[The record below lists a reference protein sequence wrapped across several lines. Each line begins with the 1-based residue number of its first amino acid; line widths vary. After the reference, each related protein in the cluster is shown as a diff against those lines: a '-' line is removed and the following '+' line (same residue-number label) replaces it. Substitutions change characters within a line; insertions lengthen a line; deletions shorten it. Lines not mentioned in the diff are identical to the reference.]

1 VRRLRVAVIFFY
13 GEIIYL
19 GKTKIMSFKLIA
31 IRATDQCNTSILK
44 NIEKNKIYNLS
55 NQYIFKEVNNSVEIS
70 KNINSNYVD
79 LYSQNIEWEKGEYEK
94 LNINIS
100 AIVGKNGSGKSS
112 LMELLYLTFYKIAR
126 IIEII
131 KLEPK
136 TPQKTEVSEH
146 LKLSSKLRDTARNIE
161 EYFPDKIKDPLFE
174 KNLNDQY
181 ISLWYQ
187 LNNILKENEYKDY
200 DANTDGIGLQI
211 YYEIDEVLYSL
222 NLVDSDLRL
231 IVYKTENLIL
241 SISTETIINCEEKF
255 KELSHLLFYN
265 LVINYSLYGL
275 NSEESG
281 NWIEKLFHKN
291 DSYQTPIVLN
301 PFRDKGNIDINSE
314 NHLVRSRLLAIIFAK
329 DVNNKEIAKGK
340 EIKKVKLVF
349 KEKKLVDQDVYW
361 DRFINFFFPK
371 LYTYFFTDPIDG
383 KLPDLNNFDF
393 ASFDIKTGQIYIKTL
408 EYILRKIDS
417 IVERYPTFKKFA
429 AIKDDEFVNS
439 ELENSLIIALFQ
451 DRSHI
456 SLKVKQALN
465 FYKYQSYVDDEII
478 EKEKIFPISVLTEEI
493 NSYHKLND
501 FIDLIEFIP
510 PPFFKL
516 ELYFEEEN
524 DSNNFS
530 NLSSG
535 EKQRIYSLNS
545 IVYHIRNLL
554 SVNKNPDDKLI
565 IYKNFN
571 IILDEIELYYHP
583 ELQRTFISDLI
594 EYILKIDFKDRYRNC
609 IPNINI
615 IFITHSP
622 FILSDIPKQNI
633 LFLDID
639 QSSQKSK
646 PQIYEEDNTFASNI
660 HEMLTKG
667 FFMQSTKGEFALTK
681 IKEFLN
687 FYQKVYDN
695 KDYDLKALKIAY
707 INRNETFKKIINLIG
722 EDQIRNILH
731 NHIDFIEKKL
741 DIPESVQSEIER
753 LKEKIKLLEK
763 KNNEEN

>member
-1 VRRLRVAVIFFY
+1 
-13 GEIIYL
+13 
-19 GKTKIMSFKLIA
+19 MSFKLIA
-31 IRATDQCNTSILK
+31 LRATNKCNANILK
-44 NIEKNKIYNLS
+44 NIEKNKFYNLS
-55 NQYIFKEVNNSVEIS
+55 NQYIFKEVNNSIEIS
-70 KNINSNYVD
+70 KNTNFKYVD

-126 IIEII
+126 IAEII

-136 TPQKTEVSEH
+136 IPQKTEISEH
-146 LKLSSKLRDTARNIE
+146 LKLSSRFRNIARNIE
-161 EYFPDKIKDPLFE
+161 EYLPDKIKDPLLE

-187 LNNILKENEYKDY
+187 LNNILKENDYKDY
-200 DANTDGIGLQI
+200 DFNTDKIGLEI

-222 NLVDSDLRL
+222 NLADSDLKL

-241 SISTETIINCEEKF
+241 SIAKETIIDCEEKF
-255 KELSHLLFYN
+255 KKLSHLLFYN

-301 PFRDKGNIDINSE
+301 PYRDKGNIDINSE
-314 NHLVRSRLLAIIFAK
+314 NHLVRSRLLALIFAK
-329 DVNNKEIAKGK
+329 DVNNKEIARDK
-340 EIKKVKLVF
+340 EIKKIKLTF
-349 KEKKLVDQDVYW
+349 MEKKLVDQDVYW
-361 DRFINFFFPK
+361 DRFTNFFFPK
-371 LYTYFFTDPIDG
+371 LYIYFFTDPIDG
-383 KLPDLNNFDF
+383 KLPDLDNLDFVNFN
-393 ASFDIKTGQIYIKTL
+393 IKTGQIYIKTL
-408 EYILRKIDS
+408 EYILRKINS
-417 IVERYPTFKKFA
+417 IVERYPTFKKYM
-429 AIKDDEFVNS
+429 AIKDNEFVNS
-439 ELENSLIIALFQ
+439 KLENSLIIALFK

-465 FYKYQSYVDDEII
+465 FYKYQNYVNDEIL
-478 EKEKIFPISVLTEEI
+478 EKEKTFPISLLTEEV
-493 NSYHKLND
+493 NSYHQLNG
-501 FIDLIEFIP
+501 IVDLIELIP
-510 PPFFKL
+510 PAFFKL
-516 ELYFEEEN
+516 ELYFDEEN
-524 DSNNFS
+524 EKNNFS

-535 EKQRIYSLNS
+535 EKQKIYSLNS

-565 IYKNFN
+565 VYKNFN

-594 EYILKIDFKDRYRNC
+594 EHILKIDFKDRYRDC

-615 IFITHSP
+615 VFITHSP

-639 QSSQKSK
+639 KNSQKSK
-646 PQIYEEDNTFASNI
+646 TQIYDEDNTFAGNI
-660 HEMLTKG
+660 HEMLTNG
-667 FFMQSTKGEFALTK
+667 FFLESTKGKFAISKINEFLDFYKRKENLTK
-681 IKEFLN
+681 NDFLKQREY
-687 FYQKVYDN
+687 F
-695 KDYDLKALKIAY
+695 
-707 INRNETFKKIINLIG
+707 EKIIQLVG
-722 EDQIRNILH
+722 EQYIRKILQNQFDELDQKFNTKYL
-731 NHIDFIEKKL
+731 IEKKNKL
-741 DIPESVQSEIER
+741 MKQLEEIDNQLISEN
-753 LKEKIKLLEK
+753 LS
-763 KNNEEN
+763 NSEED